1 MISSL
6 VVNGGKIN
14 SIISLG
20 NTLIFFAEHE
30 TYYALF
36 RDNRYVNL
44 GGSIPFPELNIE
56 GAGQTGS
63 KTVSIDL
70 DELGVYG
77 LYRAFGEEYNSYKAD
92 HTNADESVQKILS
105 AINEQNKEKIKKEL
119 QRPLHDDV
127 DIEKCM
133 NNISISKA
141 TKRFKKW
148 LIRQLKFGLSNL

>member
-1 MISSL
+1 MHMLSPL
-6 VVNGGKIN
+6 
-14 SIISLG
+14 
-20 NTLIFFAEHE
+20 
-30 TYYALF
+30 YA
-36 RDNRYVNL
+36 
-44 GGSIPFPELNIE
+44 NIE
-56 GAGQTGS
+56 KKMCDDFSDAEWIMWFS
-63 KTVSIDL
+63 DSL
-70 DELGVYG
+70 DMNVEITELRNEYLFCRLESGDSEHFIAF
-77 LYRAFGEEYNSYKAD
+77 LY
-92 HTNADESVQKILS
+92 S